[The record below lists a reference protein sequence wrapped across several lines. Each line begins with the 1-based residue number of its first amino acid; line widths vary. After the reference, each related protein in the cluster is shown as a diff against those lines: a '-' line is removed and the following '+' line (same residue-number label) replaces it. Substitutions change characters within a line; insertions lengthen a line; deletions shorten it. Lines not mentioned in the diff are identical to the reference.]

1 MTITRP
7 AGRSLTVGEL
17 IASLADVD
25 ERTPIDV
32 TAGIA
37 GESIPLLCVERIGQR
52 VEIAVVT
59 VEHAPLIDFI
69 GEIIAGEYTLKQA
82 KDEARLVLE
91 AAGFE
96 VQA

>member
-1 MTITRP
+1 MSITKP

-25 ERTPIDV
+25 ERTPIDI

-37 GESIPLLCVERIGQR
+37 GESIPLLCVERIGR
-52 VEIAVVT
+52 CIEIAVDV
-59 VEHAPLIDFI
+59 VESGPLLDLLAQIA
-69 GEIIAGEYTLKQA
+69 AGEYTLKRA
-82 KDEARLVLE
+82 KAEAVDALRT
-91 AAGFE
+91 AGYE